1 LGTAVRREFVINPV
15 FGLAALLIIFSVLGT
30 GIAIRRIAGVAME
43 NSAIKKEA
51 IAIITGDLMPADRKK
66 KTVKIKLTG
75 MRYKLA
81 SLTIILVVS
90 AVIMISTPLYL
101 FIMNLQRVALEQGLW
116 DRSKALLERLASSAG
131 TYLSADNILEL
142 GLLPAWSETV
152 PDACYVTI
160 TGYVS
165 GSINNEYVLATN
177 DPDILSKIDTTDF
190 IPGVSKIS
198 DKLSPY
204 LDELNLISGEMR
216 SHTEYTRENIN
227 KNKITNYIFYK
238 PIPFRQGADNKYT
251 RGIVRLEVTT
261 DIITDQILYKQ
272 MLLLK
277 TILVYAAAAIIIGAT
292 GALIFTT
299 LIIKPIRELA
309 RHIEIIRDTEDKVK
323 LSGHEI
329 HFKSKDEIAILG
341 NAIND
346 MTRSL
351 VKAAAAASDLSIG
364 KEIQKKFIP
373 LALDK
378 YGNKQSSGLKETD
391 TVDFFGYYEG
401 AKGLSGDY
409 FDYKDLDGRYY
420 AIIKCDV
427 AGNGIPAAFIMI
439 QVATMFLNY
448 FKQWKPD
455 AEGMR
460 IEDIVYKINDFID
473 TLAFKGRFAAFTLC
487 LYDSKTGI
495 VRFCNAGDNI
505 IRLYDASEGRMKTLT
520 LPESPAAGV
529 LPNSMIENAG
539 GYKVQTFTI
548 EKGDILLLYTDGI
561 EEAKRKFR
569 NSDFKE
575 IICAEGSVDTPHEN
589 HICGQ
594 GDEEMGP
601 GRVEAIVNAVM
612 AKETYNLR
620 KYHNPEGVQD
630 LQFDFSC
637 CQERV
642 EEVIMAMVS
651 AEKMFRCY
659 KNPKNTEKSK
669 VLVDK
674 KVDEFLKKHFL
685 QYGNYCAYTRE
696 FPENNAYMYYTKVSE
711 DEQYDDLTIL
721 GVKRK
726 NN

>member
-1 LGTAVRREFVINPV
+1 MINPV
-15 FGLAALLIIFSVLGT
+15 FGLAALLILFSVLGT
-30 GIAIRRIAGVAME
+30 GIAIRRIAGVAAE
-43 NSAIKKEA
+43 NSAIKKES
-51 IAIITGDLMPADRKK
+51 IAIITGDLMPADMKK

-75 MRYKLA
+75 RGLRYKLV
-81 SLTIILVVS
+81 SFIIILVISV
-90 AVIMISTPLYL
+90 VVMISAPLYL
-101 FIMNLQRVALEQGLW
+101 LIMNLQRAVLEQSLQ
-116 DRSKALLERLASSAG
+116 DRCKTLLEGLASSAG
-131 TYLSADNILEL
+131 VYLPAGNILEL
-142 GLLPAWSETV
+142 GLLPARSETV
-152 PDACYVTI
+152 PDTCYVTI

-165 GSINNEYVLATN
+165 GSINNEYVLTTN

-198 DKLSPY
+198 DRLSPY

-216 SHTEYTRENIN
+216 SHTEYARENIN
-227 KNKITNYIFYK
+227 KKKITNYIFYK
-238 PIPFRQGADNKYT
+238 PILFRQGTDDKYT
-251 RGIVRLEVTT
+251 RGIVRMEVAT
-261 DIITDQILYKQ
+261 DFITGQILHNQ
-272 MLLLK
+272 ILLLK

-292 GALIFTT
+292 GAFIFTT
-299 LIIKPIRELA
+299 LIIKPVRELA
-309 RHIEIIRDTEDKVK
+309 GHIEIIRDTEDKVK
-323 LSGHEI
+323 LSGHKI
-329 HFKSKDEIAILG
+329 QIKSKDEIAILG
-341 NAIND
+341 NTIND
-346 MTRSL
+346 MTRGL
-351 VKAAAAASDLSIG
+351 VKAAAAASDLFIG

-373 LALDK
+373 LTVDK

-460 IEDIVYKINDFID
+460 IEDIVYQINDFIE

-487 LYDSKTGI
+487 LYDSKTGM

-529 LPNSMIENAG
+529 LPNFMIENAG
-539 GYKVQTFTI
+539 GYKVQTLTI

-575 IICAEGSVDTPHEN
+575 IICAEGPVNTPHEN

-594 GDEEMGP
+594 SIEEMGH

-612 AKETYNLR
+612 AKETYTLR
-620 KYHNPEGVQD
+620 KYHNPEGGQD
-630 LQFDFSC
+630 LQFDFSG
-637 CQERV
+637 CQGRV

-674 KVDEFLKKHFL
+674 KIDEFLRDHFL
-685 QYGNYCAYTRE
+685 QYGNYCANTRE
-696 FPENNAYMYYTKVSE
+696 FPENNAYMYYTQISE

-721 GVKRK
+721 GIKRK